1 MGERASA
8 DGACGR
14 FMATQH
20 GMLAAQKTGA
30 GAGAGGQ
37 SRNPFV
43 HPEVVQPPIV
53 EENLIEI

>member
-1 MGERASA
+1 
-8 DGACGR
+8 
-14 FMATQH
+14 MATQH

-30 GAGAGGQ
+30 GGQ

-43 HPEVVQPPIV
+43 HPELVQPPIV